1 MCPAG
6 KEGDGAGLPLM
17 PAMCIENQCAAV
29 VAWQPTGATCV
40 AQNRCAAVCPSHQCV
55 LASCSETATNS
66 VAADKAACEAV
77 TSLGSASACNQ
88 VMKAEPNI
96 AASCRETATGD
107 NSVQTDL
114 TNCEA
119 VTASSLDDAT
129 ACNMIMT
136 HAAPNAKACTY
147 SAASYIGA
155 CSHVPESAGKRNQ
168 CESVDSFGSNCQF
181 KAAEDSGTAAA
192 CTVATG
198 VAATCTAADDAIST
212 PDTCPTSDCIFTA
225 ATDSIAR
232 TACVATDS
240 SGKACVYE
248 AATSDAAASCTMDQS
263 VMCETDPD
271 AADRD
276 VAKCPEHSCTFT
288 ATTASCSECAAGKYT
303 GEMGLAECADCEV
316 RRLLFAIFHQYHALP
331 SSHHYVRAAK

>member
-1 MCPAG
+1 
-6 KEGDGAGLPLM
+6 M
-17 PAMCIENQCAAV
+17 PATCIENRCAAV
-29 VAWQPTGATCV
+29 VLPGPAGGGCV
-40 AQNRCAAVCPSHQCV
+40 DRNLCAAVCPSQQCV

-66 VAADKAACEAV
+66 VVADNAACAAV
-77 TSLGSASACNQ
+77 TSLGSASACNE
-88 VMKAEPNI
+88 VMKAEPDL
-96 AASCRETATGD
+96 AASCSETAT
-107 NSVQTDL
+107 NSVVAD
-114 TNCEA
+114 NAACAA
-119 VTASSLDDAT
+119 VTSLGSAS
-129 ACNMIMT
+129 ACNEVMK
-136 HAAPNAKACTY
+136 ASDSGSPACTY
-147 SAASYIGA
+147 SAASYSGA
-155 CSHVPESAGKRNQ
+155 CTYSAASYSGACTHVPESAGKRNQ

-248 AATSDAAASCTMDQS
+248 AATSDAVASCTMDPS

-271 AADRD
+271 AIEWGA
-276 VAKCPEHSCTFT
+276 HT
-288 ATTASCSECAAGKYT
+288 
-303 GEMGLAECADCEV
+303 
-316 RRLLFAIFHQYHALP
+316 
-331 SSHHYVRAAK
+331 